1 MKTINLRDFYSSIYS
16 TDVMCEV
23 PDEVAELL
31 MLYRQIERAQRQC
44 IRRHKAYFSLDRDD
58 GIELQALLFTPSAQ
72 EVYEKKCLHNELCMA
87 LSELTEKQ
95 LVRLYAHAVLGMGY
109 ARIAAIGGV
118 DESAVR
124 RSISRATAQ
133 LRKKI
138 QLF

>member
-31 MLYRQIERAQRQC
+31 MLYRQIERAQRQY

-87 LSELTEKQ
+87 LSELTEKVIELLNQSPELTTQ
-95 LVRLYAHAVLGMGY
+95 LLQLL
-109 ARIAAIGGV
+109 GGV
-118 DESAVR
+118 VSQGTVRAVSAN
-124 RSISRATAQ
+124 
-133 LRKKI
+133 
-138 QLF
+138 

>member
-31 MLYRQIERAQRQC
+31 MLYRQIERAQRQY

-87 LSELTEKQ
+87 LSELTENSWYGCM
-95 LVRLYAHAVLGMGY
+95 LTLY
-109 ARIAAIGGV
+109 
-118 DESAVR
+118 SAWAM
-124 RSISRATAQ
+124 RA
-133 LRKKI
+133 LR
-138 QLF
+138 Q